1 MCLHYHYT
9 LLLQQLLHNCMRE
22 SLRLFPP
29 LIMLM
34 RYAKQPFDV
43 TADGKQ
49 YTVPK
54 GKNSNNT

>member
-1 MCLHYHYT
+1 
-9 LLLQQLLHNCMRE
+9 MRE

-34 RYAKQPFDV
+34 RYAKQPFEV
-43 TADGKQ
+43 NADGKQ

-54 GKNSNNT
+54 GNY